1 MRRSVAWLGRLVLAA
16 LVTVGCHPAAPPP
29 PVASKMTQPPAPPPS
44 AARRFDYPESPR
56 GNVVDV
62 LHGVTVPD
70 PYRWLEDSS
79 SPQTQSL
86 IAAQNRLT
94 RGFLDGLPR
103 RDQLRARLRELWDF
117 ERYELPF
124 ERAGRYFYYHN
135 TGLQN
140 QAVLFWL
147 TSLGAEPKLLLDPNA
162 LSTDGTVAL
171 AHVEASDDGKLI
183 AYALARGGSDW
194 NEWRVRRVDDGQD
207 LPDVLLWSKFS
218 SVAWLKDNSGFYYS
232 AYDAPAPGAVLSQ
245 TNYFN
250 KLYFHRLGQ
259 PQSQDALVYQ
269 RQDKSKWSFNA
280 TATRDGRYLVI
291 TASEGT
297 DHKNAVLYLDLSR
310 PKPTPIELV
319 PNIEAAYDLI
329 GNRGSTFW
337 FQTDLHAP
345 RGRIVS
351 VDVAKAKPQLVEVVP
366 EQAETLRQVER
377 VGGKFFANYLKDA
390 HSELRVFDD
399 HGALDHIV
407 PLPGLGTV
415 WLAEGN
421 EGRSQTFF
429 SYESFHDP
437 RRSLRYDVATK
448 QSHVFRAPAL
458 KFDAD
463 AYETRQVFFP
473 SKDGTRISMFITH
486 KKGLV

>member
-79 SPQTQSL
+79 SPQTQSW

-103 RDQLRARLRELWDF
+103 RDQLRARLRELWDY

-124 ERAGRYFYYHN
+124 ERGGRYFYYHN
-135 TGLQN
+135 RGLQN

-218 SVAWLKDNSGFYYS
+218 SVAWRKDNSGFYYS
-232 AYDAPAPGAVLSQ
+232 AYDAPAPGVALSQ
-245 TNYFN
+245 VNLFN

-259 PQSQDALVYQ
+259 PQSQDTLVYQ
-269 RQDKSKWSFNA
+269 RPDKSKWSFNA
-280 TATRDGRYLVI
+280 SATRDGRYVII

-297 DHKNAVLYLDLSR
+297 DRKNAVLYLDLSR
-310 PKPTPIELV
+310 PQPAPVELV
-319 PNIEAAYDLI
+319 PNIEADYSLI
-329 GNRGSTFW
+329 GSRGSTFW

-345 RGRIVS
+345 RGRIIS
-351 VDVAKAKPQLVEVVP
+351 VDVAKPEPQFVDLVP

-437 RRSLRYDVATK
+437 RRS
-448 QSHVFRAPAL
+448 
-458 KFDAD
+458 
-463 AYETRQVFFP
+463 
-473 SKDGTRISMFITH
+473 
-486 KKGLV
+486 